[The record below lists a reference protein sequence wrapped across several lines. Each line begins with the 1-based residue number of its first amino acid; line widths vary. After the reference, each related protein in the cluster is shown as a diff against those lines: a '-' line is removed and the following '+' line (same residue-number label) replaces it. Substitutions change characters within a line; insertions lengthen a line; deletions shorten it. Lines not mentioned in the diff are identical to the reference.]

1 MAVQK
6 DDFFERM
13 KGDLVIIQFR
23 TLLDNLKNNKGLIP
37 DESIENIDR
46 LIRQEMAA
54 YIFTAY
60 PQLIIPDESY
70 YAGEN
75 RYCFPD
81 QEIFLN

>member
-6 DDFFERM
+6 DDFFERL

-60 PQLIIPDESY
+60 PQLIIPDEKY